1 MARVIAVANLKGGT
15 GKSTTVANLA
25 CAWGRSRRV
34 LVVDLDPQADLTAM
48 FALYPEDAA
57 ATIDDVFTGREL
69 RAATVGG
76 VAPGVDLVPAGP
88 KLAAIELTLFGQMNR
103 EHFLADALEGQV
115 GGYDVVLVD
124 CPPQLGTLTPN
135 ALFSAS
141 EVIVPVAM
149 TDRGAYNG
157 AAELLAK
164 VDEVCKRHPLRVSAL
179 VRTEVD
185 RRRRSYAALNAA
197 LFDLKAPVAE
207 TEIPLRAAFNDAGVE
222 GRPLTLSAPDSPG
235 GVAYWKLAEELGG
248 PPLNDQ
254 AVA

>member
-25 CAWGRSRRV
+25 CVWGRTLRV

-48 FALYPEDAA
+48 FGLYPEDAA
-57 ATIDDVFTGREL
+57 ATIDDVFMGREL
-69 RAATVGG
+69 PEATVGD
-76 VAPGVDLVPAGP
+76 VAAGVDLVPAGP
-88 KLAAIELTLFGQMNR
+88 KLAAVEVTLFGQMSR
-103 EHFLADALEGQV
+103 EQFLADAFAGQL

-164 VDEVCKRHPLRVSAL
+164 VDEVRKRHPLRVSAL

-197 LFDLKAPVAE
+197 LLDLKAPVAE

-222 GRPLTLSAPDSPG
+222 GRPLALSAPDSLG
-235 GVAYWKLAEELGG
+235 GLAYWKLAQELGDL
-248 PPLNDQ
+248 PLPQ
-254 AVA
+254 EAVA